1 MRHMNRGRQIAI
13 FLPTLCVG
21 GAERVSIYLANAFVS
36 RGLDV
41 EMVLMQAEGELLPLL
56 DPRVRVIDLGAPRMR
71 NLARPLACY
80 LRERRPAAVLA
91 NMWPL
96 TIMGVAVA
104 RAVWAKARV
113 VVVEHNNWSAQSKQD
128 GVMLRQFRK
137 LSMRLLLPCASARVG
152 VSKGVAQDLE
162 DYAGLAGGSVQCV
175 YNPVTGSPRKRVPIP
190 SSPQIDQWR
199 TGKQLLSVGVL
210 QSQKRFDWLLMAFS
224 QVAAADPEARLL
236 ILGDGPERASLE
248 SLVSRLGLQD
258 RVFLPGFVD
267 NPAPYYAEADLF
279 VLSSEYEGLSL
290 VLVEALE
297 QGTPVVSM
305 DCPSGPREVL
315 EDGRYGALV
324 PVGDVDALA
333 KAMQEAL
340 GAAHDHEA
348 LKRRAQDFSVD
359 KAADAYLDLLLP
371 GWRAHA
377 AAEVKAVS
385 QSQLMSPQ

>member
-1 MRHMNRGRQIAI
+1 MNQGRQIAI
-13 FLPTLCVG
+13 FLPTLCIG

-41 EMVLMQAEGELLPLL
+41 ELVLMQAEGELLPLL
-56 DPRVRVIDLGAPRMR
+56 DPRVRVVDLGAARMR
-71 NLARPLACY
+71 NLARPLARY
-80 LRERRPAAVLA
+80 LCEHRPAAVLA

-96 TIMGVAVA
+96 TIMAVAVA
-104 RAVWAKARV
+104 CAVRAKARV
-113 VVVEHNNWSAQSKQD
+113 VVVEHNNWSAQSKHE
-128 GVMLRQFRK
+128 GFVLRQFRK
-137 LSMRLLLPCASARVG
+137 LSMRLLLPFASARVG

-162 DYAGLAGGSVQCV
+162 TYAALAEGSVQCV
-175 YNPVTGSPRKRVPIP
+175 YNPVTGSPRKQQPIQ
-190 SSPQIDQWR
+190 SSPDTDCWR
-199 TGKQLLSVGVL
+199 AGKRLLSVGVL
-210 QSQKRFDWLLMAFS
+210 QTQKRFDWLLTAFS
-224 QVAAADPEARLL
+224 QVAAENPEARLL

-248 SLVSRLGLQD
+248 SMVSRLGLQG

-267 NPAPYYAEADLF
+267 GPAAYYAEADLF
-279 VLSSEYEGLSL
+279 VLSSEYEGLSM

-315 EDGRYGALV
+315 EDGRHGALV

-333 KAMQEAL
+333 SAMQEAL
-340 GAAHDHEA
+340 GAHHDHEA

-371 GWRAHA
+371 GWRALA
-377 AAEVKAVS
+377 AAEVPAVS
-385 QSQLMSPQ
+385 QSQPMSPQ